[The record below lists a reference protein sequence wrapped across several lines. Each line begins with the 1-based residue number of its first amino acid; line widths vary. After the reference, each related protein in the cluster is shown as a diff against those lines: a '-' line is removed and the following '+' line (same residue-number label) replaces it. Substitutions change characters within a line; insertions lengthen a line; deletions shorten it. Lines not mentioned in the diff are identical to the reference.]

1 MSSSPRKSRRSAR
14 EGRVLTVCVLCG
26 SKRVR
31 RQRVSVRLRNG
42 RTITDVDAEVCLH
55 CGERY
60 YDLET
65 MRRVEAAGR
74 GAVV

>member
-1 MSSSPRKSRRSAR
+1 VRA
-14 EGRVLTVCVLCG
+14 LTVCVVCG

-42 RTITDVDAEVCLH
+42 QTITGVEADVCPN

-65 MRRVEAAGR
+65 MHRLEAAGH
-74 GAVV
+74 GAAP